1 MDNSLNLVI
10 HIDFELNNIV
20 DRLDYPVAV
29 VAVVVVVVVLERLK
43 FADLVVGE
51 HLFED

>member
-20 DRLDYPVAV
+20 DRLDYPVA
-29 VAVVVVVVVLERLK
+29 AV
-43 FADLVVGE
+43 DSTQSVVGDE
-51 HLFED
+51 LDLHQPLNIKKV